1 MNNLTISLFLELIK
15 SAIWNRKAEE
25 TLFTDIDEQI
35 WTELVSF
42 AESQSVSALLYDGI
56 MTLPE
61 SVWPDRKII
70 YKLFL
75 QTQFIEKRNRR
86 FNEELKN
93 IFWEYEKL
101 NTPFILLKG
110 QGNAL
115 FYPIPNH
122 RSPGDIDLYLFNKSD
137 YQKVNRWAVSNGYD
151 MDDENIHHQGFIYND
166 IQIENHKNIC
176 FFGIDKY
183 DKLFSEKIQNVVE
196 NNKFKEVEI
205 EGLKV
210 KVLPDEL
217 NAFYIFYHIFH
228 HFIHLGIGMKQ
239 ICDWV
244 LFMKTNSDN
253 INRSSFNLLV
263 DSFDLSYAMKQF
275 AAFAIKYLEA
285 KPEYFPFETDIK
297 GKYVDLILDD
307 VFSGGNF
314 GYDLFKRKTFQN
326 DLHRKWYSF
335 KHSTVRISRIIGL
348 APQHIKPLPYIKLT
362 TNLKLLL
369 TGKKY

>member
-110 QGNAL
+110 QGN
-115 FYPIPNH
+115 
-122 RSPGDIDLYLFNKSD
+122 RS
-137 YQKVNRWAVSNGYD
+137 
-151 MDDENIHHQGFIYND
+151 EEHT
-166 IQIENHKNIC
+166 
-176 FFGIDKY
+176 
-183 DKLFSEKIQNVVE
+183 SELQSR
-196 NNKFKEVEI
+196 
-205 EGLKV
+205 
-210 KVLPDEL
+210 P
-217 NAFYIFYHIFH
+217 
-228 HFIHLGIGMKQ
+228 HLV
-239 ICDWV
+239 C
-244 LFMKTNSDN
+244 
-253 INRSSFNLLV
+253 RLL
-263 DSFDLSYAMKQF
+263 
-275 AAFAIKYLEA
+275 LE
-285 KPEYFPFETDIK
+285 KK
-297 GKYVDLILDD
+297 K
-307 VFSGGNF
+307 
-314 GYDLFKRKTFQN
+314 KK
-326 DLHRKWYSF
+326 
-335 KHSTVRISRIIGL
+335 
-348 APQHIKPLPYIKLT
+348 KLT
-362 TNLKLLL
+362 
-369 TGKKY
+369 

>member
-122 RSPGDIDLYLFNKSD
+122 RSPGDIDLYLFNKGD
-137 YQKVNRWAVSNGYD
+137 YQKVNRWAVSNGYE
-151 MDDENIHHQGFIYND
+151 MDDENIHHQGFICC
-166 IQIENHKNIC
+166 KTR
-176 FFGIDKY
+176 
-183 DKLFSEKIQNVVE
+183 
-196 NNKFKEVEI
+196 FK
-205 EGLKV
+205 
-210 KVLPDEL
+210 
-217 NAFYIFYHIFH
+217 
-228 HFIHLGIGMKQ
+228 
-239 ICDWV
+239 
-244 LFMKTNSDN
+244 SD
-253 INRSSFNLLV
+253 RPHT
-263 DSFDLSYAMKQF
+263 YGA
-275 AAFAIKYLEA
+275 
-285 KPEYFPFETDIK
+285 
-297 GKYVDLILDD
+297 
-307 VFSGGNF
+307 
-314 GYDLFKRKTFQN
+314 
-326 DLHRKWYSF
+326 
-335 KHSTVRISRIIGL
+335 
-348 APQHIKPLPYIKLT
+348 
-362 TNLKLLL
+362 
-369 TGKKY
+369 